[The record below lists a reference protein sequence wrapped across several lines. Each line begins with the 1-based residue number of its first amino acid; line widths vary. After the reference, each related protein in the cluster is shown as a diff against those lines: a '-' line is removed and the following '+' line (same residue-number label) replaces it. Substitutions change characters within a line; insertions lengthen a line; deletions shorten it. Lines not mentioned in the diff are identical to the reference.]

1 MSPESVTEKRFE
13 EHIEKELNSLNY
25 SSRNYKDF
33 DKELL
38 LIKDEV
44 INFLKNTQPQK
55 WDKLNSS
62 YGIDTEKKV
71 LQRIS
76 SEISKRGIIDVL
88 RNQVA
93 DRGVYLDLC
102 YFQPKS
108 DLNPDLQKLYS
119 CNKFTLVRQLH
130 YSTEYENSIDIVLFL
145 NGLPIL
151 TMELKNKATG
161 QNYKHAE
168 YQYKNDRDPNEPFLR
183 FKRCMVHFCVDK
195 HNVSMTTRLS
205 GRKTFFLPYNRDIEN
220 PPLESGYSTKYLWE
234 EILHPDSILDI
245 IENFVH
251 LANEKEFYFNEKTQ
265 KIDSKKTEK
274 LIFPRYHQ
282 LDLIKKFR
290 NQIKEDGI
298 GNNYLVQ
305 HTTGSGKSYSIG
317 WLSHTLTSLYQKDG
331 DTKRMFD
338 SIIVVTDRK
347 VLDDQ
352 LQTTINDLKQN
363 QGVVYGVEKGS
374 KDLKDFLESGK
385 DIIISTIQKFPRI
398 SETISSLGNK
408 SFAVIIDEVHSS
420 QSGQLSKELKKSL
433 SKTDDEDEF
442 DFEDMIREE
451 IKNRGR
457 QKHISFFGFTGT
469 PKEKTLEL
477 FGTKQPNGEFK
488 PFHVYSMYQ
497 SIHEGFTLDVLKN
510 YTTYKRF
517 FKLKQTRNGDVE
529 IPTGKGKRE
538 LIKYVD
544 SDQLTIS
551 TKVKLILDHWI
562 NRGSKEIQGK
572 SRGMIVVSSRKLCVK
587 YWKEITKQLLE
598 REIQYRCLVGF
609 SGEVSID
616 GEKFT
621 ELSCNSTIGHEGDVP
636 LGLKNPKF
644 RLLIVANKFQTGFDE
659 PLLQSMYVN
668 KKLGGVQCIQT
679 LSRLNRT
686 TSGKTQTFILDF
698 ANEPQDIHDS
708 FQRFYKSIVLEGETD
723 PNILYDYLREINDF
737 SLFEGQDV
745 DDFCR
750 LFMDPSRED
759 SDLNTITDPIRIKYM
774 HIENDEEKSTFK
786 SKIQSYLHVYGYLS
800 QIITFEDIDLEKNFI
815 FLKFLNANLPKDRG
829 ENVYIANAVDIESLR
844 IQKIFEKVE
853 SPVPETQ
860 YVSPP
865 TFSTGGDQ
873 PTDYELL
880 SELIKQVNST
890 YGSNLNDEDKVELE
904 RLNEKLKTDEEVKI
918 FMKGDNSEINK
929 RNFFSKK
936 CQDLILDD
944 VINDMGGDLY
954 KKITK
959 DQPTKD
965 LVFKLLFENYQKT
978 LNKLN

>member
-1 MSPESVTEKRFE
+1 
-13 EHIEKELNSLNY
+13 
-25 SSRNYKDF
+25 
-33 DKELL
+33 
-38 LIKDEV
+38 
-44 INFLKNTQPQK
+44 
-55 WDKLNSS
+55 
-62 YGIDTEKKV
+62 
-71 LQRIS
+71 
-76 SEISKRGIIDVL
+76 
-88 RNQVA
+88 
-93 DRGVYLDLC
+93 
-102 YFQPKS
+102 
-108 DLNPDLQKLYS
+108 
-119 CNKFTLVRQLH
+119 
-130 YSTEYENSIDIVLFL
+130 
-145 NGLPIL
+145 
-151 TMELKNKATG
+151 
-161 QNYKHAE
+161 
-168 YQYKNDRDPNEPFLR
+168 
-183 FKRCMVHFCVDK
+183 
-195 HNVSMTTRLS
+195 
-205 GRKTFFLPYNRDIEN
+205 
-220 PPLESGYSTKYLWE
+220 
-234 EILHPDSILDI
+234 
-245 IENFVH
+245 
-251 LANEKEFYFNEKTQ
+251 
-265 KIDSKKTEK
+265 
-274 LIFPRYHQ
+274 
-282 LDLIKKFR
+282 
-290 NQIKEDGI
+290 
-298 GNNYLVQ
+298 
-305 HTTGSGKSYSIG
+305 
-317 WLSHTLTSLYQKDG
+317 
-331 DTKRMFD
+331 
-338 SIIVVTDRK
+338 
-347 VLDDQ
+347 
-352 LQTTINDLKQN
+352 
-363 QGVVYGVEKGS
+363 
-374 KDLKDFLESGK
+374 
-385 DIIISTIQKFPRI
+385 
-398 SETISSLGNK
+398 
-408 SFAVIIDEVHSS
+408 
-420 QSGQLSKELKKSL
+420 
-433 SKTDDEDEF
+433 
-442 DFEDMIREE
+442 
-451 IKNRGR
+451 
-457 QKHISFFGFTGT
+457 
-469 PKEKTLEL
+469 
-477 FGTKQPNGEFK
+477 
-488 PFHVYSMYQ
+488 
-497 SIHEGFTLDVLKN
+497 
-510 YTTYKRF
+510 
-517 FKLKQTRNGDVE
+517 
-529 IPTGKGKRE
+529 
-538 LIKYVD
+538 
-544 SDQLTIS
+544 
-551 TKVKLILDHWI
+551 
-562 NRGSKEIQGK
+562 
-572 SRGMIVVSSRKLCVK
+572 MIVVSSRKLCVK

-644 RLLIVANKFQTGFDE
+644 RLLVVANKFQTGFDE

-750 LFMDPSRED
+750 LFMDPLRED
-759 SDLNTITDPIRIKYM
+759 SDLNTITDPIREKYIHM
-774 HIENDEEKSTFK
+774 ENDEEKSTFK

-873 PTDYELL
+873 PTEYDLL

-918 FMKGDNSEINK
+918 FMRGDNSEINK
-929 RNFFSKK
+929 RNFFTKK

-978 LNKLN
+978 LNKVN